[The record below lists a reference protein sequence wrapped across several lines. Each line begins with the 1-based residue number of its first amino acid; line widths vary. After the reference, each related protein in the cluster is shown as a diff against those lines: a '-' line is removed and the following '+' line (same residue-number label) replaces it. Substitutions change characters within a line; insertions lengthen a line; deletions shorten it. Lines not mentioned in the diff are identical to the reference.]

1 MFCHHR
7 AGWGGE
13 RHGNTTMSIR
23 AIHIRIGEFPG
34 TCLAAGSPTAM
45 RSISSLRRAQDSPNG
60 RPYGHLPGG
69 HPVKALPFRSLS
81 IELPLLQ
88 STTKSVRLR
97 GSSRSQLDGRSL
109 GVLLCQTCADFLV
122 LLGMGFFAISRAI
135 RHAFAHCTWLQ
146 DGRLC
151 VFGRLCFV
159 AVAAKGCG

>member
-1 MFCHHR
+1 MADRMATFQ
-7 AGWGGE
+7 AV
-13 RHGNTTMSIR
+13 IR
-23 AIHIRIGEFPG
+23 
-34 TCLAAGSPTAM
+34 SK
-45 RSISSLRRAQDSPNG
+45 
-60 RPYGHLPGG
+60 PY
-69 HPVKALPFRSLS
+69 PFRSLS

-88 STTKSVRLR
+88 STTKRVRLW

-122 LLGMGFFAISRAI
+122 LLGVGFFAISRAI

-146 DGRLC
+146 DGRLW

>member
-34 TCLAAGSPTAM
+34 MCLAAGSPPAM
-45 RSISSLRRAQDSPNG
+45 RSISSLRRAQDSPNS
-60 RPYGHLPGG
+60 RPIATFQAVIRSKPYPC
-69 HPVKALPFRSLS
+69 RSLS

-88 STTKSVRLR
+88 STTERVRLR

-151 VFGRLCFV
+151 VFGSLCFV